1 MKANCVYLS
10 QLSETG
16 GGADSEHD
24 EKISYPAERIENNF
38 YENGIHTEKRNQFMT
53 KKKIIAAALA
63 AILAVSA
70 LSGCGNDKENQNTE
84 NLSGAEETQGQDLGA
99 GTEARGGTEVSG
111 GTEATEESTPE
122 PQYPEIVSDEK
133 IEDFG
138 SVVIVGDAAYE
149 LYTYSDATADNYA
162 LAVNKVAAALE
173 QKADVYDILIPLGSG
188 ITFPDNLRDQIK
200 SSDQRE
206 AMSSIQAKMD
216 ETVKTVDIYDSLM
229 TNRNEYIYF
238 RTDHHWTALGAY
250 YAYEDFCEVKGITP
264 EALDSYETSEFDGF
278 LGSFYNDT
286 NANATLKANA
296 DVVTAYHPNMDA
308 IMHVTDS
315 RGVEYDSK
323 VIFDESKAAAGLKY
337 SCFIAGDNPIT
348 EIENKEL
355 TDGSSCIVVK
365 ESFGNAFV
373 PFLVDHYQTIY
384 VVDYRYWKGSISELA
399 QEKNV
404 DDVIFVNNLSMIRNK
419 SLVGKLFSVI

>member
-1 MKANCVYLS
+1 
-10 QLSETG
+10 
-16 GGADSEHD
+16 
-24 EKISYPAERIENNF
+24 
-38 YENGIHTEKRNQFMT
+38 MT

-70 LSGCGNDKENQNTE
+70 LSACGNDKENQNTE
-84 NLSGAEETQGQDLGA
+84 NLSGAEETQGQELDA
-99 GTEARGGTEVSG
+99 GTEALGGTEVSG
-111 GTEATEESTPE
+111 GTEATEEQIPD

-162 LAVNKVAAALE
+162 LAVNKVAAALD

>member
-1 MKANCVYLS
+1 
-10 QLSETG
+10 
-16 GGADSEHD
+16 
-24 EKISYPAERIENNF
+24 
-38 YENGIHTEKRNQFMT
+38 MT

-99 GTEARGGTEVSG
+99 GTEALGGTEVSG
-111 GTEATEESTPE
+111 GTEVTEESTPE

-149 LYTYSDATADNYA
+149 LYTYSDAIADNYA

-348 EIENKEL
+348 GIENKEL

>member
-1 MKANCVYLS
+1 
-10 QLSETG
+10 
-16 GGADSEHD
+16 
-24 EKISYPAERIENNF
+24 
-38 YENGIHTEKRNQFMT
+38 MT

-70 LSGCGNDKENQNTE
+70 LFGCGNDKENQNTE

-99 GTEARGGTEVSG
+99 GTEALGGTEVSG
-111 GTEATEESTPE
+111 GTEVTEEQIPE

-149 LYTYSDATADNYA
+149 LYTYSDAIADNYA
-162 LAVNKVAAALE
+162 LAVNKVAAALD

>member
-1 MKANCVYLS
+1 
-10 QLSETG
+10 
-16 GGADSEHD
+16 
-24 EKISYPAERIENNF
+24 
-38 YENGIHTEKRNQFMT
+38 MT

-63 AILAVSA
+63 ASLAVSA

-99 GTEARGGTEVSG
+99 GTEALGGTEVSG
-111 GTEATEESTPE
+111 GTEVTEEQIPE

-149 LYTYSDATADNYA
+149 LYTYSDAIADNYA
-162 LAVNKVAAALE
+162 LAVNKVAAALD

>member
-1 MKANCVYLS
+1 
-10 QLSETG
+10 
-16 GGADSEHD
+16 
-24 EKISYPAERIENNF
+24 
-38 YENGIHTEKRNQFMT
+38 MT

-84 NLSGAEETQGQDLGA
+84 NLSGAEETQGQDLEA
-99 GTEARGGTEVSG
+99 GTEALGGTEASGGTEV
-111 GTEATEESTPE
+111 TEESTPE

>member
-1 MKANCVYLS
+1 
-10 QLSETG
+10 
-16 GGADSEHD
+16 
-24 EKISYPAERIENNF
+24 
-38 YENGIHTEKRNQFMT
+38 MT

-99 GTEARGGTEVSG
+99 GTEALGGTEVSG
-111 GTEATEESTPE
+111 GTEVTEESTPE

-162 LAVNKVAAALE
+162 LAVNKVAAALD

>member
-1 MKANCVYLS
+1 
-10 QLSETG
+10 
-16 GGADSEHD
+16 
-24 EKISYPAERIENNF
+24 
-38 YENGIHTEKRNQFMT
+38 MT
-53 KKKIIAAALA
+53 KKKITAAALA

-99 GTEARGGTEVSG
+99 GTEALGGTEVSG
-111 GTEATEESTPE
+111 GTEVTEEQIPE

-162 LAVNKVAAALE
+162 LAVNKVAASLD

>member
-1 MKANCVYLS
+1 
-10 QLSETG
+10 
-16 GGADSEHD
+16 
-24 EKISYPAERIENNF
+24 
-38 YENGIHTEKRNQFMT
+38 MT
-53 KKKIIAAALA
+53 KKKITAAALA

-84 NLSGAEETQGQDLGA
+84 NLSGAEETQGQDLEA
-99 GTEARGGTEVSG
+99 GTEALGGTEVSG
-111 GTEATEESTPE
+111 GTEVTEESTPE

-149 LYTYSDATADNYA
+149 LYTYSDAIADNYA
-162 LAVNKVAAALE
+162 LAVNKVAAALD

>member
-1 MKANCVYLS
+1 MS
-10 QLSETG
+10 
-16 GGADSEHD
+16 
-24 EKISYPAERIENNF
+24 
-38 YENGIHTEKRNQFMT
+38 
-53 KKKIIAAALA
+53 KKKITAAALA

-70 LSGCGNDKENQNTE
+70 LSGCGNNKDNPNTE
-84 NLSGAEETQGQDLGA
+84 NLTGAEETQGQDLGA
-99 GTEARGGTEVSG
+99 GTEALGGTEVSG
-111 GTEATEESTPE
+111 GTEVTEEQIPE

-149 LYTYSDATADNYA
+149 LYTYSDAIADNYA
-162 LAVNKVAAALE
+162 LAVNKVAAALD

-216 ETVKTVDIYDSLM
+216 ETVKTEDIYDSLM

>member
-1 MKANCVYLS
+1 
-10 QLSETG
+10 
-16 GGADSEHD
+16 
-24 EKISYPAERIENNF
+24 
-38 YENGIHTEKRNQFMT
+38 MT
-53 KKKIIAAALA
+53 KKKITAAALA

-84 NLSGAEETQGQDLGA
+84 NLSGAEEAQGQDLGA
-99 GTEARGGTEVSG
+99 GTEALGGTEVSG
-111 GTEATEESTPE
+111 GTEVTEEQIPE

-162 LAVNKVAAALE
+162 LAVNKVAAALD

>member
-1 MKANCVYLS
+1 
-10 QLSETG
+10 
-16 GGADSEHD
+16 
-24 EKISYPAERIENNF
+24 
-38 YENGIHTEKRNQFMT
+38 MT
-53 KKKIIAAALA
+53 KKKITAAALA

-99 GTEARGGTEVSG
+99 GTEALGGTEVSG
-111 GTEATEESTPE
+111 GTEVTEEQSPE

-149 LYTYSDATADNYA
+149 LYTYSDAIADNYA
-162 LAVNKVAAALE
+162 LAVNKVAAALD

>member
-1 MKANCVYLS
+1 
-10 QLSETG
+10 
-16 GGADSEHD
+16 
-24 EKISYPAERIENNF
+24 
-38 YENGIHTEKRNQFMT
+38 MT
-53 KKKIIAAALA
+53 KKKITAAALA

-99 GTEARGGTEVSG
+99 GTEALGGTEVSG
-111 GTEATEESTPE
+111 GTEVTEEQIPE

>member
-1 MKANCVYLS
+1 
-10 QLSETG
+10 
-16 GGADSEHD
+16 
-24 EKISYPAERIENNF
+24 
-38 YENGIHTEKRNQFMT
+38 MT

-99 GTEARGGTEVSG
+99 GTEALGGTEVSG
-111 GTEATEESTPE
+111 GTEVTEEQIPE

-149 LYTYSDATADNYA
+149 LYTYSDAIADNYA
-162 LAVNKVAAALE
+162 LAVNKVAAALD

-264 EALDSYETSEFDGF
+264 EALDSYETS
-278 LGSFYNDT
+278 
-286 NANATLKANA
+286 
-296 DVVTAYHPNMDA
+296 
-308 IMHVTDS
+308 
-315 RGVEYDSK
+315 
-323 VIFDESKAAAGLKY
+323 
-337 SCFIAGDNPIT
+337 
-348 EIENKEL
+348 
-355 TDGSSCIVVK
+355 
-365 ESFGNAFV
+365 
-373 PFLVDHYQTIY
+373 
-384 VVDYRYWKGSISELA
+384 
-399 QEKNV
+399 
-404 DDVIFVNNLSMIRNK
+404 
-419 SLVGKLFSVI
+419 

>member
-1 MKANCVYLS
+1 
-10 QLSETG
+10 
-16 GGADSEHD
+16 
-24 EKISYPAERIENNF
+24 
-38 YENGIHTEKRNQFMT
+38 MT
-53 KKKIIAAALA
+53 KKKITAAALA

-99 GTEARGGTEVSG
+99 GTEALGGTEVSG
-111 GTEATEESTPE
+111 GTEVTEEQIPE

-250 YAYEDFCEVKGITP
+250 YAYEDFCEVKGVTP
-264 EALDSYETSEFDGF
+264 ETLDSYETSEFDGF

>member
-1 MKANCVYLS
+1 
-10 QLSETG
+10 
-16 GGADSEHD
+16 
-24 EKISYPAERIENNF
+24 
-38 YENGIHTEKRNQFMT
+38 MT
-53 KKKIIAAALA
+53 KKKITAAALA

-99 GTEARGGTEVSG
+99 GTEALGGTEVSG
-111 GTEATEESTPE
+111 GTEVTEEQIPE

-162 LAVNKVAAALE
+162 LAVNKVAAALD
-173 QKADVYDILIPLGSG
+173 QKADVYDILILLGSG

-206 AMSSIQAKMD
+206 AMISIQAKMD

>member
-1 MKANCVYLS
+1 
-10 QLSETG
+10 
-16 GGADSEHD
+16 
-24 EKISYPAERIENNF
+24 
-38 YENGIHTEKRNQFMT
+38 MT

-99 GTEARGGTEVSG
+99 GTEALGGTEVSG
-111 GTEATEESTPE
+111 GTEVTEEQIPE

-149 LYTYSDATADNYA
+149 LYTYSDAIADNYA
-162 LAVNKVAAALE
+162 LAVNKVAAALD

>member
-1 MKANCVYLS
+1 
-10 QLSETG
+10 
-16 GGADSEHD
+16 
-24 EKISYPAERIENNF
+24 
-38 YENGIHTEKRNQFMT
+38 MT
-53 KKKIIAAALA
+53 KKKITAAALA

-70 LSGCGNDKENQNTE
+70 LSGCGNNKDNPNTE
-84 NLSGAEETQGQDLGA
+84 NLTGAEETQGQDLGA
-99 GTEARGGTEVSG
+99 GTEALGGTEVSG
-111 GTEATEESTPE
+111 GTEVTEEQIPE

-162 LAVNKVAAALE
+162 LAVNKVAAALD

>member
-1 MKANCVYLS
+1 
-10 QLSETG
+10 
-16 GGADSEHD
+16 
-24 EKISYPAERIENNF
+24 
-38 YENGIHTEKRNQFMT
+38 MT
-53 KKKIIAAALA
+53 KKKITAAALA

-70 LSGCGNDKENQNTE
+70 LSGCGNDKENQKTE
-84 NLSGAEETQGQDLGA
+84 NRSGAEETQGQDLGA
-99 GTEARGGTEVSG
+99 GTEALGGTEVSG
-111 GTEATEESTPE
+111 GTEVTEEQIPE

-149 LYTYSDATADNYA
+149 LYTYSDAIADNYA
-162 LAVNKVAAALE
+162 LADNKVAAALD

>member
-1 MKANCVYLS
+1 
-10 QLSETG
+10 
-16 GGADSEHD
+16 
-24 EKISYPAERIENNF
+24 
-38 YENGIHTEKRNQFMT
+38 MT
-53 KKKIIAAALA
+53 KKKITAAALA

-99 GTEARGGTEVSG
+99 GTEALGGTEVSS
-111 GTEATEESTPE
+111 GTEVTEEQIPE

-149 LYTYSDATADNYA
+149 LYTYSDAIADNYA
-162 LAVNKVAAALE
+162 LAVNKVAAALD

>member
-1 MKANCVYLS
+1 
-10 QLSETG
+10 
-16 GGADSEHD
+16 
-24 EKISYPAERIENNF
+24 
-38 YENGIHTEKRNQFMT
+38 MT
-53 KKKIIAAALA
+53 KKKITAAALA

-99 GTEARGGTEVSG
+99 GTEALGGTEVSG
-111 GTEATEESTPE
+111 GTEVTEEQIPE

-162 LAVNKVAAALE
+162 LAVNKVAAALD

-286 NANATLKANA
+286 NANATL
-296 DVVTAYHPNMDA
+296 TAYHPNMDA

>member
-1 MKANCVYLS
+1 
-10 QLSETG
+10 
-16 GGADSEHD
+16 
-24 EKISYPAERIENNF
+24 
-38 YENGIHTEKRNQFMT
+38 MT

-84 NLSGAEETQGQDLGA
+84 NLSGAEEAQGQDLGA
-99 GTEARGGTEVSG
+99 GTEALGGTEVSG
-111 GTEATEESTPE
+111 GTEVTEEQIPE

-162 LAVNKVAAALE
+162 LAVNKVAAALD

>member
-1 MKANCVYLS
+1 
-10 QLSETG
+10 
-16 GGADSEHD
+16 
-24 EKISYPAERIENNF
+24 
-38 YENGIHTEKRNQFMT
+38 MT
-53 KKKIIAAALA
+53 KKKITAAALA

-99 GTEARGGTEVSG
+99 GTEALGGTEVSG
-111 GTEATEESTPE
+111 GTEVTEEQIPE

-149 LYTYSDATADNYA
+149 LYTYSDAIADNYA

>member
-1 MKANCVYLS
+1 
-10 QLSETG
+10 
-16 GGADSEHD
+16 
-24 EKISYPAERIENNF
+24 
-38 YENGIHTEKRNQFMT
+38 MT

-99 GTEARGGTEVSG
+99 GTEALGGTEVSG
-111 GTEATEESTPE
+111 GTEVTEEQIPE

-149 LYTYSDATADNYA
+149 LYTYSDAIADNYA
-162 LAVNKVAAALE
+162 LAVNKVAAALD

-308 IMHVTDS
+308 TMHVTDS

>member
-1 MKANCVYLS
+1 
-10 QLSETG
+10 
-16 GGADSEHD
+16 
-24 EKISYPAERIENNF
+24 
-38 YENGIHTEKRNQFMT
+38 MT

-99 GTEARGGTEVSG
+99 GTEALGGTEVSG
-111 GTEATEESTPE
+111 GTEVTEESTPE

-149 LYTYSDATADNYA
+149 LYTYSDAIADNYA